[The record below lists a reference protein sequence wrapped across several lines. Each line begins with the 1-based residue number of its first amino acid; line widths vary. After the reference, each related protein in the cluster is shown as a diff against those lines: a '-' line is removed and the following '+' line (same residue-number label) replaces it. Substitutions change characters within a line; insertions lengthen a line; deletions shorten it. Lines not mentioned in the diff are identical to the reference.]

1 MSRVKKGQTKKMGK
15 NDLVTLSLLTVC
27 VAVLV
32 LALGLHKAHAVSSRS
47 DPGLDSA
54 VKVLSGSDNGSDD
67 GARAVAIQSDGKI
80 VAAGF
85 SSNHNSDFALVR
97 YNTDGSLDDTFSGG
111 GRVTTNFGGDD
122 DEAFGVAIQ
131 ADGKIVVIGFSDAN
145 RDFDFALARYNP
157 DGSLDTSFG
166 GDGKVLTD
174 FGGSDDEAFGVA
186 IQADGKIVV
195 AGFSDVN
202 GDFDF
207 AIVRYNPD
215 GSLDN
220 TFGSGGKITT
230 DFGGGSDDG
239 AFALSIQTD
248 GRIVASGFSIP
259 GVGKT
264 ADFAIARYNP
274 DGSLDTTFGNG
285 GGVLTDF
292 NNHSDDVSFAIAIQ
306 TDGKIVAAGFSDTGS
321 GSATDFAIARYNT
334 DGSPDTTFDND
345 GKVIT
350 DFGGDDDEANGVAIQ
365 SDGKIVA
372 AGFSDANGDFDFAL
386 ARYNPD
392 GSLDTSFGGDGEVL
406 TDFDRSDDEA
416 FGVAIQ
422 ADGRIVAAGFSDV
435 NRDFDFAIV
444 RYNSDGS
451 RDNTFGS
458 NGIVTTNFETNFE
471 DHDNG
476 GCAIG
481 GPVQF
486 ETGISNVLI
495 PLAPAI
501 AIGLRALIRRRERQG
516 REKK

>member
-1 MSRVKKGQTKKMGK
+1 MSRVKKGQTKKIGK
-15 NDLVTLSLLTVC
+15 NDLVTLSLLTVG

-47 DPGLDSA
+47 DTGLDSA

-97 YNTDGSLDDTFSGG
+97 YNTDGSLDDTFSGD

-174 FGGSDDEAFGVA
+174 FGGSDDESFGVA

-220 TFGSGGKITT
+220 TFGNGGKIAT

-248 GRIVASGFSIP
+248 GRIVVSGFSIP
-259 GVGKT
+259 GVSKT
-264 ADFAIARYNP
+264 A
-274 DGSLDTTFGNG
+274 
-285 GGVLTDF
+285 
-292 NNHSDDVSFAIAIQ
+292 
-306 TDGKIVAAGFSDTGS
+306 
-321 GSATDFAIARYNT
+321 DFAIARYNT
-334 DGSPDTTFDND
+334 DGSFDTTFDND

-365 SDGKIVA
+365 GDGKIVA

-495 PLAPAI
+495 HLAPAI

>member
-80 VAAGF
+80 V
-85 SSNHNSDFALVR
+85 
-97 YNTDGSLDDTFSGG
+97 
-111 GRVTTNFGGDD
+111 
-122 DEAFGVAIQ
+122 
-131 ADGKIVVIGFSDAN
+131 VIGFSDAN

-186 IQADGKIVV
+186 IQADG
-195 AGFSDVN
+195 
-202 GDFDF
+202 
-207 AIVRYNPD
+207 
-215 GSLDN
+215 
-220 TFGSGGKITT
+220 
-230 DFGGGSDDG
+230 
-239 AFALSIQTD
+239 
-248 GRIVASGFSIP
+248 
-259 GVGKT
+259 
-264 ADFAIARYNP
+264 
-274 DGSLDTTFGNG
+274 
-285 GGVLTDF
+285 
-292 NNHSDDVSFAIAIQ
+292 
-306 TDGKIVAAGFSDTGS
+306 
-321 GSATDFAIARYNT
+321 
-334 DGSPDTTFDND
+334 
-345 GKVIT
+345 
-350 DFGGDDDEANGVAIQ
+350 
-365 SDGKIVA
+365 
-372 AGFSDANGDFDFAL
+372 
-386 ARYNPD
+386 
-392 GSLDTSFGGDGEVL
+392 
-406 TDFDRSDDEA
+406 
-416 FGVAIQ
+416 
-422 ADGRIVAAGFSDV
+422 RIVAAGFSDV

-444 RYNSDGS
+444 RYNPDGGC
-451 RDNTFGS
+451 DNTFGS
-458 NGIVTTNFETNFE
+458 NGIVTTNFETNSE
-471 DHDNG
+471 HHDNG

>member
-67 GARAVAIQSDGKI
+67 GARAVAIQS
-80 VAAGF
+80 
-85 SSNHNSDFALVR
+85 
-97 YNTDGSLDDTFSGG
+97 
-111 GRVTTNFGGDD
+111 
-122 DEAFGVAIQ
+122 
-131 ADGKIVVIGFSDAN
+131 DGKIVVIGFSDAN

-416 FGVAIQ
+416 FGV
-422 ADGRIVAAGFSDV
+422 
-435 NRDFDFAIV
+435 
-444 RYNSDGS
+444 
-451 RDNTFGS
+451 
-458 NGIVTTNFETNFE
+458 
-471 DHDNG
+471 
-476 GCAIG
+476 
-481 GPVQF
+481 
-486 ETGISNVLI
+486 
-495 PLAPAI
+495 
-501 AIGLRALIRRRERQG
+501 
-516 REKK
+516 